1 MKYKAIIFDLDGTLI
16 NSLPDIV
23 SSMNRVLLNHNL
35 PEHSEESFR
44 FFVGNG
50 IENLVKSSLP
60 DEYQTKASVQLFLDE
75 YRNVYKEHCLDS
87 TYPYPGI
94 EDLLKYLGKRNIP
107 TSVLSNKTDLF
118 TKMMVNRI
126 FNNHNFTAVQGA
138 VDNIPI
144 KPDPAAALKIA
155 GEIGIPP
162 EEIIFAGDSAVD
174 IMTADRAGMV
184 SAGVTWGIRPEEELL
199 KAGVSFLIK
208 HPKEFENL
216 F

>member
-1 MKYKAIIFDLDGTLI
+1 MKYKAVIFDLDGTLI

-23 SSMNRVLLNHNL
+23 SSMNRVLFNHNL
-35 PEHSEESFR
+35 PKHNEETYR

-50 IENLVKSSLP
+50 IENLVVSSLP
-60 DEYQTKASVQLFLDE
+60 EEHRTRESIHLFLNE
-75 YRNVYKEHCLDS
+75 YRNIYKDHCLDS

-94 EDLLKYLGKRNIP
+94 DTLLEYLGKRKIP
-107 TSVLSNKTDLF
+107 TSVLSNKSDLF
-118 TKMMVNRI
+118 TKMMVKHI
-126 FNNHNFTAVQGA
+126 FHNHNFTVVQGA
-138 VDNIPI
+138 VDNMPI
-144 KPDPAAALKIA
+144 KPNPAAALKIA
-155 GEIGIPP
+155 GETGISP

-199 KAGVSFLIK
+199 KAGASFLIN